1 MIILRAMHKV
11 YILSVDA
18 FAFHWRKLAFHQ
30 KKVSI
35 ISAQIITQRI
45 FFANV
50 FYYSINLVSQYVL
63 DL

>member
-1 MIILRAMHKV
+1 MIILRAMHEV
-11 YILSVDA
+11 YIPSVDE

-45 FFANV
+45 FLPTCF
-50 FYYSINLVSQYVL
+50 IIVST
-63 DL
+63 